1 MKKMRDHMMRIA
13 KSAFRKL
20 KTHSVRFLIAVDL
33 EGLATSRGLH
43 AVDAACSTPV
53 LEDVQAGGALAHDTE
68 DQARSEEKW
77 SYECSMA
84 GVGKKRTS

>member
-13 KSAFRKL
+13 KSASWKL

-43 AVDAACSTPV
+43 AVDAACSTPPV

-68 DQARSEEKW
+68 DQ
-77 SYECSMA
+77 
-84 GVGKKRTS
+84 